1 MFISKWLLYWFRL
14 ASWKQIIVGLVAGII
29 VGLIFGNK
37 ATILLPFGQVFIH
50 GIQMLVVPVVATAII
65 CAVTVSRDLSR
76 VSRSVVKALIIYAAT
91 MSVAA
96 TIGILVANVMGV
108 GFGISL
114 ATSATQMVTPHTLS
128 FGEVLVNFVPSSPF
142 QAFAANN
149 VMQILCFSLL
159 FGIAIRLVGP
169 KAQPVK
175 DLFVALS
182 EVVFKFARI
191 ILSFAPYGIFALIA
205 CVFGQYGA
213 SAFLPLIKFIAS
225 VYVSCFLLLLVF
237 ASILL
242 IYRIAPLFFY
252 RGVSSALITAFTTSS
267 SAATLPVSMRC
278 ARENL
283 KLDSNLSDF
292 LLPLGV
298 TLNLNGL
305 AIYLSTAV
313 IFAAHIYGVT
323 LELSQYISIV
333 ITIVLTAMGA
343 AAVPGSALIVMGAVM
358 NSVGIPLGALPLIA
372 GVDRFNDM
380 AQTMT
385 NVAGDLFSAT
395 VVAKS
400 EGLMNSEK
408 NIPKASES
416 IEL

>member
-29 VGLIFGNK
+29 VGLIFRDK
-37 ATILLPFGQVFIH
+37 ATVLAPIGQVFIH
-50 GIQMLVVPVVATAII
+50 GIQMLVVPVVVTAII
-65 CAVTVSRDLSR
+65 CAITVSRDLSR
-76 VSRSVVKALIIYAAT
+76 VSRSVIKALIVYAST
-91 MSVAA
+91 MSIAA
-96 TIGILVANVMGV
+96 SIGILVANVMGV
-108 GFGISL
+108 GFGISM
-114 ATSATQMVTPHTLS
+114 ATNAAQTVTPHALS

-142 QAFAANN
+142 QAFASNN

-213 SAFLPLIKFIAS
+213 QAFLPLVKFIAS
-225 VYVSCFLLLLVF
+225 VYMACFLLLLVF
-237 ASILL
+237 AAVLL
-242 IYRIAPLFFY
+242 IYRVAPLFFY

-400 EGLMNSEK
+400 EGLMSLEK
-408 NIPKASES
+408 AEVKAGES
-416 IEL
+416 S